1 MVNVLSVFGVQ
12 SFLKEDINTLATKE
26 NVNKFNYIQDEISI
40 IKDIFQLKKDKLE
53 WENMYDTFNV

>member
-1 MVNVLSVFGVQ
+1 MVNVLCFWSTE

-26 NVNKFNYIQDEISI
+26 NVNKFNYIQDEISV

-53 WENMYDTFNV
+53 